1 MEMWKIDLDKLS
13 RGDLQ
18 ALAKAHG
25 IKANKKSTEIIA
37 ELSALGARKPES
49 NKPSHPSVEIICSS
63 PASATEKSAYESM
76 SRTTLQALAKE
87 RGFKANSKT
96 ADLIKTLQ
104 DSDMS
109 VAQLQQDAD
118 NGPFE
123 SKDMGPPLP
132 YSGWHKSRDPSTG
145 KFYFYNTIT
154 GVVQWQPP
162 PGITESA
169 AGGAVATA
177 SPPAAEAKT
186 ATGVSKNTATQVAI
200 SVRKEYTFLFP
211 WEKGQTK
218 TGVICDTS
226 KLRTNG
232 YGFIEP
238 DDGKLCLQYTLT

>member
-1 MEMWKIDLDKLS
+1 MDLDKLS

-18 ALAKAHG
+18 TLAKAHG

-37 ELSALGARKPES
+37 ELRALGARKSES
-49 NKPSHPSVEIICSS
+49 NKPSEPSVEVVCSS
-63 PASATEKSAYESM
+63 PASATEGSAYESM
-76 SRTTLQALAKE
+76 SRTTLQALGKE
-87 RGFKANSKT
+87 CGFKANAKT
-96 ADLIKTLQ
+96 ADLVKTLQ
-104 DSDMS
+104 DADMS

-118 NGPFE
+118 NGQFE
-123 SKDMGPPLP
+123 SKDMGPCPP
-132 YSGWHKSRDPSTG
+132 YSGWHKSRDPYATG
-145 KFYFYNTIT
+145 KFCFYNTIT
-154 GVVQWQPP
+154 DVVQWEP
-162 PGITESA
+162 PGITETA

-186 ATGVSKNTATQVAI
+186 ATGVSKSKATQVAI
-200 SVRKEYTFLFP
+200 RKEYTFLFP

-238 DDGKLCLQYTLT
+238 DDGKLCLQYTLI